1 MPQKTK
7 HTPMMEQYLNIK
19 AQYPDAFL
27 FYRLG
32 DFYEM
37 FNEDA
42 VKASQVLEVTLTSR
56 NKNAEDPIPMC
67 GVPYHAA
74 QGYIDT
80 LIEKGYKVAI
90 CEQVE
95 DPKTTKGMVKREV
108 VQVVT
113 PGTAMDLKSQDGK
126 SNNYL
131 TALFIDETNHY
142 HLAYVD
148 LSTGELK
155 VTQID
160 TKEELISEL
169 ISLKTKETVFM
180 EGESIEEQAELN
192 TKLGILISTQK
203 TVESAEPL
211 IHLLGSV
218 ESKNKRFVLNLLLS
232 YLSETQKRSLDHLQ
246 TAEEYTPSHYLKMDH
261 YSKQNLELTSSIR
274 DGQKKGTLLWLLD
287 ETKTAMGGRLLKQW
301 INRPLVH
308 KEKIEARQRIVENL
322 LNHFFE
328 RSDLNEVLT
337 KVYDLERLAGRI
349 AFGNVNGRDLIQL
362 KTSLNQIPLLN
373 NLIQG
378 MNENEEW
385 TSLLKQL
392 DPVAEVSDLIETAIH
407 DEPPIAIKDGGI
419 IKDGY
424 NAKLDEYRDA
434 MKNSKQWIASM
445 EAEERVKTGIKTL
458 KIGYNKV
465 FGYYIEIT
473 RANLVH
479 LPEGRY
485 ERKQTLSNAE
495 RFITPELKEK
505 EAIIL
510 EAEDKSTALEYELF
524 AEIRET
530 VKNSIER
537 LQNLAKAVATVDV
550 LQSFATVS
558 EKYHY
563 VRPLM
568 EKGSQEIELIDGR
581 HPVVEKVLGQQ
592 IYVPNDVEMDKDT
605 QIMLITGPNMSGKS
619 TYMRQLALTVIMAQ
633 IGCFV
638 PANKA
643 KLPVFDKIFTR
654 IGAADDLI
662 SGQSTFMVEMME
674 ANQALTYATKDS
686 LILFDEIGRGTATYD
701 GMALAEAII
710 EYIHQHVHAKTLFST
725 HYHELTALEQ
735 ELEQLKNCHVGAI
748 EEEGE
753 LVFLHK
759 MLPGPSDKSYGIQVA
774 KLAGL
779 PEELLEKA
787 ATILKK
793 LEQQKPVVQEMAE
806 SVAENTPKIQST
818 ALKTKKAP
826 VESTAEQQISLFSL
840 EDPQEKEVIQLLKN
854 INLLTLTPL
863 EAINELNR
871 LQQKLQNKES

>member
-1 MPQKTK
+1 
-7 HTPMMEQYLNIK
+7 MMEQYLAMK

-42 VKASQVLEVTLTSR
+42 IKASQLLEVTLTSR
-56 NKNAEDPIPMC
+56 NKNADDPIPMC

-80 LIEKGYKVAI
+80 LIAKGYKVAI
-90 CEQVE
+90 CEQME
-95 DPKTTKGMVKREV
+95 DPKQAKGMVKRDV
-108 VQVVT
+108 VQVIT

-131 TALFIDETNHY
+131 TALHIDDNRRFN
-142 HLAYVD
+142 LAYVD

-155 VTQID
+155 VTQVD
-160 TKEELISEL
+160 TKEEVVSEL
-169 ISLKTKETVFM
+169 ISLKTKETVFV
-180 EGESIEEQAELN
+180 EGQSIEAQTELN

-203 TVESAEPL
+203 WSEKEFLFADLMKNVESA
-211 IHLLGSV
+211 
-218 ESKNKRFVLNLLLS
+218 SKQMVLKLLLT
-232 YLSETQKRSLDHLQ
+232 YLGETQKRSLDHLQ
-246 TAEEYTPSHYLKMDH
+246 VAEEYVPAHFLKMDH
-261 YSKQNLELTSSIR
+261 YSKQNLELTTSIR
-274 DGQKKGTLLWLLD
+274 EGQKKGTLLWLLD

-308 KEKIEARQRIVENL
+308 KGKIEARQNIVENL

-362 KTSLNQIPLLN
+362 KTSLNQIPLIIG
-373 NLIQG
+373 LIES
-378 MNENEEW
+378 MNQQEEW
-385 TSLLKQL
+385 TQLLNQL
-392 DPVAEVSDLIETAIH
+392 DPVSEVVELIERAIH
-407 DEPPIAIKDGGI
+407 DDPPIAIKDGGVV
-419 IKDGY
+419 KDGF
-424 NAKLDEYRDA
+424 NDKLDEYRDA
-434 MKNSKQWIASM
+434 MRNGKQWIASM
-445 EAEERVKTGIKTL
+445 EAEERQQTGIKNL

-465 FGYYIEIT
+465 FGYYIEVT
-473 RANLVH
+473 RSNLAN

-485 ERKQTLSNAE
+485 ERKQTLANAE

-505 EAIIL
+505 ESIIL
-510 EAEDKSTALEYELF
+510 EAEEKSTALEYELF
-524 AEIRET
+524 TEVREA
-530 VKNSIER
+530 VKDSIER
-537 LQNLAKAVATVDV
+537 LQNLAKTVAIIDG
-550 LQSFATVS
+550 LQSFAVVS

-563 VRPLM
+563 VRPVM
-568 EKGSQEIELIDGR
+568 SQGSQEIHLAEGR

-592 IYVPNDVEMDKDT
+592 TYVPNDVEMDKDT
-605 QIMLITGPNMSGKS
+605 EVMLITGPNMSGKS

-638 PANKA
+638 PADQA
-643 KLPVFDKIFTR
+643 KLPIFDKIFTR

-674 ANQALTYATKDS
+674 ANQALTYATENS

-710 EYIHQHVHAKTLFST
+710 EYIHENVRAKTLFST
-725 HYHELTALEQ
+725 HYHELTALEN
-735 ELEQLKNCHVGAI
+735 ELPRLKNSHVGAV

-779 PEELLEKA
+779 PHELLKKA
-787 ATILKK
+787 SKILIK
-793 LEQQKPVVQEMAE
+793 LEQQKPIVQEVVEVEDKVEEEKFLAAE
-806 SVAENTPKIQST
+806 SSE
-818 ALKTKKAP
+818 
-826 VESTAEQQISLFSL
+826 EQLSLFSF
-840 EDPQEKEVIQLLKN
+840 EDSAEKEVIQALKKL
-854 INLLTLTPL
+854 NLLTLTPL
-863 EAINELNR
+863 EAINELNELQQR
-871 LQQKLQNKES
+871 LQD

>member
-7 HTPMMEQYLNIK
+7 HSPMMEQYLNIK

-148 LSTGELK
+148 LNTGELK

-211 IHLLGSV
+211 AHLLGSV

-407 DEPPIAIKDGGI
+407 DEPPIAIKDGNI

-445 EAEERVKTGIKTL
+445 EAEERIKTGIKTL

-550 LQSFATVS
+550 LQSFAAVS

-735 ELEQLKNCHVGAI
+735 ELDQLKNCHVGAI

-787 ATILKK
+787 ATILKQ

-818 ALKTKKAP
+818 ALKTKETP

-840 EDPQEKEVIQLLKN
+840 EEPQEKEVIQLLKN

>member
-1 MPQKTK
+1 
-7 HTPMMEQYLNIK
+7 MMEQYLAMK

-32 DFYEM
+32 DFYEL

-42 VKASQVLEVTLTSR
+42 VKASQLLEVTLTSR
-56 NKNAEDPIPMC
+56 NKNADDPIPMC

-80 LIEKGYKVAI
+80 LIEKGYKIAV
-90 CEQVE
+90 CEQME
-95 DPKTTKGMVKREV
+95 DPKQAKGMVKREV
-108 VQVVT
+108 VQVIT

-131 TALFIDETNHY
+131 TALHIDEKNRFN
-142 HLAYVD
+142 LAYVD

-155 VTQID
+155 VTQVE
-160 TKEELISEL
+160 TKEELVSEL
-169 ISLKTKETVFM
+169 ISLKTKETVFI
-180 EGESIEEQAELN
+180 EGQSLETQTDLN

-203 TVESAEPL
+203 WNEKEFLFDTLMKNVQS
-211 IHLLGSV
+211 
-218 ESKNKRFVLNLLLS
+218 ESKQMVLKLLLN

-246 TAEEYTPSHYLKMDH
+246 IAEEYIPAHFLKMDH
-261 YSKQNLELTSSIR
+261 YSKQNLELTTSIR

-308 KEKIEARQRIVENL
+308 KGKIEARQKIVENL

-328 RSDLNEVLT
+328 RSDLNDVLT

-362 KTSLNQIPLLN
+362 KTSLNQVPLIID
-373 NLIQG
+373 LIESMNQQG
-378 MNENEEW
+378 EW
-385 TSLLKQL
+385 TQLLERL
-392 DPVAEVSDLIETAIH
+392 DPVSEVVDLIEMAIH
-407 DEPPIAIKDGGI
+407 DDSPIAIKDGGI
-419 IKDGY
+419 IKDGF
-424 NAKLDEYRDA
+424 NDKLDEYRDA
-434 MKNSKQWIASM
+434 MRNGKKWIANM
-445 EAEERVKTGIKTL
+445 EAEEKQQTGIKNL

-465 FGYYIEIT
+465 FGYYIEVT
-473 RANLVH
+473 RSNLAH

-485 ERKQTLSNAE
+485 ERKQTLANAE

-505 EAIIL
+505 ESIIL
-510 EAEDKSTALEYELF
+510 EAEEKSTALEYELF
-524 AEIRET
+524 TEVRET
-530 VKNSIER
+530 VKDSIER
-537 LQNLAKAVATVDV
+537 LQNLAKTVATIDG
-550 LQSFATVS
+550 LQSFAVVS

-563 VRPLM
+563 VRPDM
-568 EKGSQEIELIDGR
+568 VQGSQEITLNEGR

-592 IYVPNDVEMDKDT
+592 TYVPNDVEMDKDT
-605 QIMLITGPNMSGKS
+605 EVMLITGPNMSGKS

-638 PANKA
+638 PADKA
-643 KLPVFDKIFTR
+643 KLPIFDKIFTR

-674 ANQALTYATKDS
+674 ANQALMYATENS

-710 EYIHQHVHAKTLFST
+710 EYIHEHVRAKTLFST
-725 HYHELTALEQ
+725 HYHELTALEK
-735 ELEQLKNCHVGAI
+735 ELPRLKNSHVGAI
-748 EEEGE
+748 EEDGE
-753 LVFLHK
+753 LIFLHK

-779 PEELLEKA
+779 PEVLLKKA
-787 ATILKK
+787 AKILTK
-793 LEQQKPVVQEMAE
+793 LEQQKPIVQEVVEIEDRVEEVKRPVAEEPKVAE
-806 SVAENTPKIQST
+806 STEAQ
-818 ALKTKKAP
+818 L
-826 VESTAEQQISLFSL
+826 SLFSF
-840 EDPQEKEVIQLLKN
+840 EDPKEKEVIQSLKKL
-854 INLLTLTPL
+854 NLLTLTPL
-863 EAINELNR
+863 EAINELNELQQR
-871 LQQKLQNKES
+871 LQD

>member
-7 HTPMMEQYLNIK
+7 HTPMMEQYLAMK

-42 VKASQVLEVTLTSR
+42 IKASQLLEVTLTSR
-56 NKNAEDPIPMC
+56 NKNADDPIPMC

-80 LIEKGYKVAI
+80 LIAKGYKVAI
-90 CEQVE
+90 CEQME
-95 DPKTTKGMVKREV
+95 DPKQAKGMVKRDV
-108 VQVVT
+108 VQVIT

-131 TALFIDETNHY
+131 TALHIDDNRRFN
-142 HLAYVD
+142 LAYVD

-155 VTQID
+155 VTQVD
-160 TKEELISEL
+160 TKEEVVSEL
-169 ISLKTKETVFM
+169 ISLKTKETVFV
-180 EGESIEEQAELN
+180 EGQSIEAQTELN

-203 TVESAEPL
+203 WSEKEFLFADLMKNVESA
-211 IHLLGSV
+211 
-218 ESKNKRFVLNLLLS
+218 SKQMVLKLLLT
-232 YLSETQKRSLDHLQ
+232 YLGETQKRSLDHLQ
-246 TAEEYTPSHYLKMDH
+246 VAEEYVPAHFLKMDH
-261 YSKQNLELTSSIR
+261 YSKQNLELTTSIR
-274 DGQKKGTLLWLLD
+274 EGQKKGTLLWLLD

-308 KEKIEARQRIVENL
+308 KGKIEARQNIVENL

-362 KTSLNQIPLLN
+362 KTSLNQIPLIIG
-373 NLIQG
+373 LIES
-378 MNENEEW
+378 MNQQEEW
-385 TSLLKQL
+385 TQLLNQL
-392 DPVAEVSDLIETAIH
+392 DPVSEVVELIERAIH
-407 DEPPIAIKDGGI
+407 DDPPIAIKDGGV
-419 IKDGY
+419 IKDGF
-424 NAKLDEYRDA
+424 NDKLDEYRDA
-434 MKNSKQWIASM
+434 MRNGKQWIASM
-445 EAEERVKTGIKTL
+445 EAEERQQTGIKNL

-465 FGYYIEIT
+465 FGYYIEVT
-473 RANLVH
+473 RSNLAN

-485 ERKQTLSNAE
+485 ERKQTLANAE

-505 EAIIL
+505 ESIIL
-510 EAEDKSTALEYELF
+510 EAEEKSTALEYELF
-524 AEIRET
+524 TEVREA
-530 VKNSIER
+530 VKDSIER
-537 LQNLAKAVATVDV
+537 LQNLAKTVATIDG
-550 LQSFATVS
+550 LQSFTVVS

-563 VRPLM
+563 VRPVM
-568 EKGSQEIELIDGR
+568 SQGSQEIHLAEGR
-581 HPVVEKVLGQQ
+581 HPVVEKVLVQQ
-592 IYVPNDVEMDKDT
+592 TYVPNDVEMDKDT
-605 QIMLITGPNMSGKS
+605 EVMLITGPNMSGKS

-638 PANKA
+638 PADQA
-643 KLPVFDKIFTR
+643 KLPIFDKIFTR

-674 ANQALTYATKDS
+674 ANQALTYATENS

-710 EYIHQHVHAKTLFST
+710 EYIHENVRAKTLFST
-725 HYHELTALEQ
+725 HYHELTALEN
-735 ELEQLKNCHVGAI
+735 ELPRLKNSHVGAV

-779 PEELLEKA
+779 PHELLKKA
-787 ATILKK
+787 SKILIK
-793 LEQQKPVVQEMAE
+793 LEQQKPIVQEVVEVEDKVEEEKFLAAE
-806 SVAENTPKIQST
+806 SSE
-818 ALKTKKAP
+818 
-826 VESTAEQQISLFSL
+826 EQLSLFSF
-840 EDPQEKEVIQLLKN
+840 EDPAEKEVIQALKKL
-854 INLLTLTPL
+854 NLLTLTPL
-863 EAINELNR
+863 EAINELNELQQR
-871 LQQKLQNKES
+871 LQD

>member
-1 MPQKTK
+1 
-7 HTPMMEQYLNIK
+7 MMEQYLAMK

-42 VKASQVLEVTLTSR
+42 IKASQLLEVTLTSR
-56 NKNAEDPIPMC
+56 NKNADDPIPMC

-80 LIEKGYKVAI
+80 LIAKGYKVAI
-90 CEQVE
+90 CEQME
-95 DPKTTKGMVKREV
+95 DPKQAKGMVKRDV
-108 VQVVT
+108 VQVIT

-131 TALFIDETNHY
+131 TALHIDDNRRFN
-142 HLAYVD
+142 LAYVD

-155 VTQID
+155 VTQVD
-160 TKEELISEL
+160 TKEEVVSEL
-169 ISLKTKETVFM
+169 ISLKTKETVFV
-180 EGESIEEQAELN
+180 EGQSIEAQTELN

-203 TVESAEPL
+203 WSEKEFLFADLMKNVESA
-211 IHLLGSV
+211 
-218 ESKNKRFVLNLLLS
+218 SKQMVLKLLLT
-232 YLSETQKRSLDHLQ
+232 YLGETQKRSLDHLQ
-246 TAEEYTPSHYLKMDH
+246 VAEEYVPAHFLKMDH
-261 YSKQNLELTSSIR
+261 YSKQNLELTTSIR
-274 DGQKKGTLLWLLD
+274 EGQKKGTLLWLLD

-308 KEKIEARQRIVENL
+308 KGKIEARQNIVENL

-362 KTSLNQIPLLN
+362 KTSLNQIPLIIG
-373 NLIQG
+373 LIES
-378 MNENEEW
+378 MNQQEEW
-385 TSLLKQL
+385 TQLLNQL
-392 DPVAEVSDLIETAIH
+392 DPVSEVVELIERAIH
-407 DEPPIAIKDGGI
+407 DDPPIAIKDGGV
-419 IKDGY
+419 IKDGF
-424 NAKLDEYRDA
+424 NDKLDEYRDA
-434 MKNSKQWIASM
+434 MRNGKQWIASM
-445 EAEERVKTGIKTL
+445 EAEERQQTGIKNL

-465 FGYYIEIT
+465 FGYYIEVT
-473 RANLVH
+473 RSNLAN

-485 ERKQTLSNAE
+485 ERKQTLANAE

-505 EAIIL
+505 ESIIL
-510 EAEDKSTALEYELF
+510 EAEEKSTALEYELF
-524 AEIRET
+524 TEVREA
-530 VKNSIER
+530 VKDSIER
-537 LQNLAKAVATVDV
+537 LQNLAKTVATIDG
-550 LQSFATVS
+550 LQSFTVVS

-563 VRPLM
+563 VRPVM
-568 EKGSQEIELIDGR
+568 SQGSQEIHLAEGR
-581 HPVVEKVLGQQ
+581 HPVVEKVLVQQ
-592 IYVPNDVEMDKDT
+592 TYVPNDVEMDKDT
-605 QIMLITGPNMSGKS
+605 EVMLITGPNMSGKS

-638 PANKA
+638 PADQA
-643 KLPVFDKIFTR
+643 KLPIFDKIFTR

-674 ANQALTYATKDS
+674 ANQALTYATENS

-710 EYIHQHVHAKTLFST
+710 EYIHENVRAKTLFST
-725 HYHELTALEQ
+725 HYHELTALEN
-735 ELEQLKNCHVGAI
+735 ELPRLKNSHVGAV

-779 PEELLEKA
+779 PHELLKKA
-787 ATILKK
+787 SKILIK
-793 LEQQKPVVQEMAE
+793 LEQQKPIVQEVVEVEDKVEEEKFLAAE
-806 SVAENTPKIQST
+806 SSE
-818 ALKTKKAP
+818 
-826 VESTAEQQISLFSL
+826 EQLSLFSF
-840 EDPQEKEVIQLLKN
+840 EDPAEKEVIQALKKL
-854 INLLTLTPL
+854 NLLTLTPL
-863 EAINELNR
+863 EAINELNELQQR
-871 LQQKLQNKES
+871 LQD

>member
-7 HTPMMEQYLNIK
+7 HTPMMEQYLAMK

-42 VKASQVLEVTLTSR
+42 IKASQLLEVTLTSR
-56 NKNAEDPIPMC
+56 NKNADDPIPMC

-80 LIEKGYKVAI
+80 LIAKGYKVAI
-90 CEQVE
+90 CEQME
-95 DPKTTKGMVKREV
+95 DPKQAKGMVKRDV
-108 VQVVT
+108 VQVIT

-131 TALFIDETNHY
+131 TALHIDDNRRFN
-142 HLAYVD
+142 LAYVD

-155 VTQID
+155 VTQVD
-160 TKEELISEL
+160 TKEEVVSEL
-169 ISLKTKETVFM
+169 ISLKTKETVFV
-180 EGESIEEQAELN
+180 EGQSIEAQTELN

-203 TVESAEPL
+203 WSEKEFLFADLMKNVESA
-211 IHLLGSV
+211 
-218 ESKNKRFVLNLLLS
+218 SKQMVLKLLLT
-232 YLSETQKRSLDHLQ
+232 YLGETQKRSLDHLQ
-246 TAEEYTPSHYLKMDH
+246 VAEEYVPAHFLKMDH
-261 YSKQNLELTSSIR
+261 YSKQNLELTTSIR
-274 DGQKKGTLLWLLD
+274 EGQKKGTLLWLLD

-308 KEKIEARQRIVENL
+308 KGKIEARQNIVENL

-362 KTSLNQIPLLN
+362 KTSLNQIPLIIG
-373 NLIQG
+373 LIES
-378 MNENEEW
+378 MNQQEEW
-385 TSLLKQL
+385 TQLLNQL
-392 DPVAEVSDLIETAIH
+392 DPVSEVVELIERAIH
-407 DEPPIAIKDGGI
+407 DDPPIAIKDGGVV
-419 IKDGY
+419 KDGF
-424 NAKLDEYRDA
+424 NDKLDEYRDA
-434 MKNSKQWIASM
+434 MRNGKQWIASM
-445 EAEERVKTGIKTL
+445 EAEERQQTGIKNL

-465 FGYYIEIT
+465 FGYYIEVT
-473 RANLVH
+473 RSNLAN

-485 ERKQTLSNAE
+485 ERKQTLANAE

-505 EAIIL
+505 ESIIL
-510 EAEDKSTALEYELF
+510 EAEEKSTALEYELF
-524 AEIRET
+524 TEVREA
-530 VKNSIER
+530 VKDSIER
-537 LQNLAKAVATVDV
+537 LQNLAKTVAIIDG
-550 LQSFATVS
+550 LQSFAVVS

-563 VRPLM
+563 VRPVM
-568 EKGSQEIELIDGR
+568 SQGSQEIHLAEGR

-592 IYVPNDVEMDKDT
+592 TYVPNDVEMDKDT
-605 QIMLITGPNMSGKS
+605 EVMLITGPNMSGKS

-638 PANKA
+638 PADQA
-643 KLPVFDKIFTR
+643 KLPIFDKIFTR

-674 ANQALTYATKDS
+674 ANQALTYATENS

-710 EYIHQHVHAKTLFST
+710 EYIHENVRAKTLFST
-725 HYHELTALEQ
+725 HYHELTALEN
-735 ELEQLKNCHVGAI
+735 ELPRLKNSHVGAV

-779 PEELLEKA
+779 PHELLKKA
-787 ATILKK
+787 SKILIK
-793 LEQQKPVVQEMAE
+793 LEQQKPIVQEVVEVEDKVEEEKFLAAE
-806 SVAENTPKIQST
+806 SSE
-818 ALKTKKAP
+818 
-826 VESTAEQQISLFSL
+826 EQLSLFSF
-840 EDPQEKEVIQLLKN
+840 EDSAEKEVIQALKKL
-854 INLLTLTPL
+854 NLLTLTPL
-863 EAINELNR
+863 EAINELNELQQR
-871 LQQKLQNKES
+871 LQD

>member
-7 HTPMMEQYLNIK
+7 HTPMMEQYLAMK

-42 VKASQVLEVTLTSR
+42 IKASQLLEVTLTSR
-56 NKNAEDPIPMC
+56 NKNADDPIPMC

-80 LIEKGYKVAI
+80 LIAKGYKVAI
-90 CEQVE
+90 CEQME
-95 DPKTTKGMVKREV
+95 DPKQAKGMVKRDV
-108 VQVVT
+108 VQVIT

-131 TALFIDETNHY
+131 TALHIDDNRRFN
-142 HLAYVD
+142 LAYVD

-155 VTQID
+155 VTQVD
-160 TKEELISEL
+160 TKEEVVSEL
-169 ISLKTKETVFM
+169 ISLKTKETVFV
-180 EGESIEEQAELN
+180 EGQSIEVQTELN

-203 TVESAEPL
+203 WSEKEFLFADLMKNVESA
-211 IHLLGSV
+211 
-218 ESKNKRFVLNLLLS
+218 SKQMVLKLLLT
-232 YLSETQKRSLDHLQ
+232 YLGETQKRSLDHLQ
-246 TAEEYTPSHYLKMDH
+246 VAEEYVPAHFLKMDH
-261 YSKQNLELTSSIR
+261 YSKQNLELTTSIR
-274 DGQKKGTLLWLLD
+274 EGQKKGTLLWLLD

-308 KEKIEARQRIVENL
+308 KGKIEARQNIVENL

-362 KTSLNQIPLLN
+362 KTSLNQIPLIIG
-373 NLIQG
+373 LIES
-378 MNENEEW
+378 MNQQEEW
-385 TSLLKQL
+385 TQLLNQL
-392 DPVAEVSDLIETAIH
+392 DPVSEVVELIERAIH
-407 DEPPIAIKDGGI
+407 DDPPIAIKDGGV
-419 IKDGY
+419 IKDGF
-424 NAKLDEYRDA
+424 NDKLDEYRDA
-434 MKNSKQWIASM
+434 MRNGKQWIASM
-445 EAEERVKTGIKTL
+445 EAEERQQTGIKNL

-465 FGYYIEIT
+465 FGYYIEVT
-473 RANLVH
+473 RSNLAN

-485 ERKQTLSNAE
+485 ERKQTLANAE

-505 EAIIL
+505 ESIIL
-510 EAEDKSTALEYELF
+510 EAEEKSTALEYELF
-524 AEIRET
+524 TEVREA
-530 VKNSIER
+530 VKDSIER
-537 LQNLAKAVATVDV
+537 LQNLAKTVATIDG
-550 LQSFATVS
+550 LQSFAVVS

-563 VRPLM
+563 VRPVM
-568 EKGSQEIELIDGR
+568 SQGSQEIHLAEGR

-592 IYVPNDVEMDKDT
+592 TYVPNDVEMDKDT
-605 QIMLITGPNMSGKS
+605 EVMLITGPNMSGKS

-638 PANKA
+638 PADQA
-643 KLPVFDKIFTR
+643 KLPIFDKIFTR

-674 ANQALTYATKDS
+674 ANQALTYATENS

-710 EYIHQHVHAKTLFST
+710 EYIHENVRAKTLFST
-725 HYHELTALEQ
+725 HYHELTALEN
-735 ELEQLKNCHVGAI
+735 ELPRLKNSHVGAV

-779 PEELLEKA
+779 PHELLKKA
-787 ATILKK
+787 SKILIK
-793 LEQQKPVVQEMAE
+793 LEQQKPIVQEVVEVEDKVEEEKFLASE
-806 SVAENTPKIQST
+806 SSE
-818 ALKTKKAP
+818 
-826 VESTAEQQISLFSL
+826 EQLSLFSF
-840 EDPQEKEVIQLLKN
+840 EDPAEKEVIQALKKL
-854 INLLTLTPL
+854 NLLTLTPL
-863 EAINELNR
+863 EAINELNELQQR
-871 LQQKLQNKES
+871 LQD

>member
-1 MPQKTK
+1 
-7 HTPMMEQYLNIK
+7 MMEQYLAMK

-42 VKASQVLEVTLTSR
+42 IKASQLLEVTLTSR
-56 NKNAEDPIPMC
+56 NKNADDPIPMC

-80 LIEKGYKVAI
+80 LIAKGYKVAV
-90 CEQVE
+90 CEQME
-95 DPKTTKGMVKREV
+95 DPKQAKGMVKRDV
-108 VQVVT
+108 VQVIT

-131 TALFIDETNHY
+131 TALHVDEKNRFN
-142 HLAYVD
+142 LAYVD
-148 LSTGELK
+148 LSTGEMK
-155 VTQID
+155 VTQVE
-160 TKEELISEL
+160 TKEELVSEL
-169 ISLKTKETVFM
+169 ISLKTKETVFV
-180 EGESIEEQAELN
+180 EGQSIEVQTELN

-203 TVESAEPL
+203 WRDKEFLFADLMSNVQSEPKQTVL
-211 IHLLGSV
+211 
-218 ESKNKRFVLNLLLS
+218 KLLLT
-232 YLSETQKRSLDHLQ
+232 YLAETQKRSLDHLQ
-246 TAEEYTPSHYLKMDH
+246 MAEEYIPAHFLKMDH
-261 YSKQNLELTSSIR
+261 YSKQNLELTTSIR
-274 DGQKKGTLLWLLD
+274 EGQKKGTLLWLLD

-308 KEKIEARQRIVENL
+308 KGKIEVRQNIVENL

-328 RSDLNEVLT
+328 RSDLNDILT

-362 KTSLNQIPLLN
+362 KTSLNQVPLIIE
-373 NLIQG
+373 LIESINQQD
-378 MNENEEW
+378 EW
-385 TSLLKQL
+385 TQLLERL
-392 DPVAEVSDLIETAIH
+392 DPVSEVVELIERAIH
-407 DEPPIAIKDGGI
+407 DDPPIAIKDGGI
-419 IKDGY
+419 IKDGF
-424 NAKLDEYRDA
+424 NEKLDEYRDA
-434 MKNSKQWIASM
+434 MRNVKQWIASM
-445 EAEERVKTGIKTL
+445 EAEEKLQTGIKNL

-465 FGYYIEIT
+465 FGYYIEVT
-473 RANLVH
+473 RSNLAH

-485 ERKQTLSNAE
+485 ERKQTLANAE

-505 EAIIL
+505 ESIIL
-510 EAEDKSTALEYELF
+510 EAEEKSTALEYELF
-524 AEIRET
+524 AEVRES
-530 VKNSIER
+530 VKDSIGR
-537 LQNLAKAVATVDV
+537 LQNLAKTVATIDG
-550 LQSFATVS
+550 LQSFAAVS

-563 VRPLM
+563 VRPVM
-568 EKGSQEIELIDGR
+568 NQGSQEIHLLEGR

-592 IYVPNDVEMDKDT
+592 TYVPNDVEMDKDT
-605 QIMLITGPNMSGKS
+605 EIMLITGPNMSGKS

-638 PANKA
+638 PADQA
-643 KLPVFDKIFTR
+643 RLPIFDKIFTR

-674 ANQALTYATKDS
+674 ANQALTYATENS

-710 EYIHQHVHAKTLFST
+710 EYIHENVRAKTLFST
-725 HYHELTALEQ
+725 HYHELTALDK
-735 ELEQLKNCHVGAI
+735 ELPRLKNSHVGAI
-748 EEEGE
+748 EEDGE

-779 PEELLEKA
+779 PDELLKKA
-787 ATILKK
+787 AKILTK
-793 LEQQKPVVQEMAE
+793 LEQQKPIVREVMENE
-806 SVAENTPKIQST
+806 DRVEELKHPVAEDST
-818 ALKTKKAP
+818 ATDASK
-826 VESTAEQQISLFSL
+826 EQLSLFSF
-840 EDPQEKEVIQLLKN
+840 EDPKEKEVIQLLKKL
-854 INLLTLTPL
+854 NLLTLTPL
-863 EAINELNR
+863 EAINELNQLQQR
-871 LQQKLQNKES
+871 LQD

>member
-113 PGTAMDLKSQDGK
+113 PGTAMNLKSQDGK

-131 TALFIDETNHY
+131 TALYIDETKHY

-169 ISLKTKETVFM
+169 VSLKTKETVFM
-180 EGESIEEQAELN
+180 EGKLLEEQTELN

-203 TVESAEPL
+203 KLEASESL
-211 IHLLGSV
+211 SYLLGSV
-218 ESKNKRFVLNLLLS
+218 ESKNKRLVLNILLS

-349 AFGNVNGRDLIQL
+349 AFGNVNGRDLVQL

-373 NLIQG
+373 NLIEG

-385 TSLLKQL
+385 TNLLKQL
-392 DPVAEVSDLIETAIH
+392 DPVAEVGDLIEAAIQ
-407 DEPPIAIKDGGI
+407 DEPPIAIKDGNI

-424 NAKLDEYRDA
+424 NGKLDEYRDA

-563 VRPLM
+563 VRPTM

-592 IYVPNDVEMDKDT
+592 IYVPNDVEMDQHT

-643 KLPVFDKIFTR
+643 KLPIFDKIFTR

-674 ANQALTYATKDS
+674 ANQALSYATKDS

-735 ELEQLKNCHVGAI
+735 ELDHLKNCHVGAI

-787 ATILKK
+787 ATILTK

-806 SVAENTPKIQST
+806 SVAESTQSNQLKAIKVEEPLAKI
-818 ALKTKKAP
+818 P
-826 VESTAEQQISLFSL
+826 AEQQISLFSL
-840 EDPQEKEVIQLLKN
+840 EEPQEKEVIQLLKN

-871 LQQKLQNKES
+871 LQQKLQHQG

>member
-7 HTPMMEQYLNIK
+7 HTPMMEQYLAMK

-42 VKASQVLEVTLTSR
+42 IKASQLLEVTLTSR
-56 NKNAEDPIPMC
+56 NKNADDPIPMC

-80 LIEKGYKVAI
+80 LIAKGYKVAI
-90 CEQVE
+90 CEQME
-95 DPKTTKGMVKREV
+95 DPKQAKGMVKRDV
-108 VQVVT
+108 VQVIT

-131 TALFIDETNHY
+131 TALHIDDNRRFN
-142 HLAYVD
+142 LAYVD

-155 VTQID
+155 VTQVD
-160 TKEELISEL
+160 TKEEVVSEL
-169 ISLKTKETVFM
+169 ISLKTKETVFV
-180 EGESIEEQAELN
+180 EGQSIEAQTELN

-203 TVESAEPL
+203 WSEKEFLFADLMKNVESA
-211 IHLLGSV
+211 
-218 ESKNKRFVLNLLLS
+218 SKQMVLKLLLT
-232 YLSETQKRSLDHLQ
+232 YLGETQKRSLDHLQ
-246 TAEEYTPSHYLKMDH
+246 VAEEYVPAHFLKMDH
-261 YSKQNLELTSSIR
+261 YSKQNLELTTSIR
-274 DGQKKGTLLWLLD
+274 EGQKKGTLLWLLD

-308 KEKIEARQRIVENL
+308 KGKIEARQNIVENL

-362 KTSLNQIPLLN
+362 KTSLNQIPLIIG
-373 NLIQG
+373 LIES
-378 MNENEEW
+378 MNQQEEW
-385 TSLLKQL
+385 TQLLNQL
-392 DPVAEVSDLIETAIH
+392 DPVSEVVELIERAIH
-407 DEPPIAIKDGGI
+407 DDPPIAIKDGGV
-419 IKDGY
+419 IKDGF
-424 NAKLDEYRDA
+424 NDKLDEYRDA
-434 MKNSKQWIASM
+434 MRNGKQWIASM
-445 EAEERVKTGIKTL
+445 EAEERQQTGIKNL

-465 FGYYIEIT
+465 FGYYIEVT
-473 RANLVH
+473 RSNLAN

-485 ERKQTLSNAE
+485 ERKQTLANAE

-505 EAIIL
+505 ESIIL
-510 EAEDKSTALEYELF
+510 EAEEKSTALEYELF
-524 AEIRET
+524 TEVREA
-530 VKNSIER
+530 VKDSIER
-537 LQNLAKAVATVDV
+537 LQNLAKTVATIDG
-550 LQSFATVS
+550 LQSFTVVS

-563 VRPLM
+563 VRPVM
-568 EKGSQEIELIDGR
+568 SQGSQEIHLAEGR

-592 IYVPNDVEMDKDT
+592 TYVPNDVEMDKDT
-605 QIMLITGPNMSGKS
+605 EVMLITGPNMSGKS

-638 PANKA
+638 PADQA
-643 KLPVFDKIFTR
+643 KLPIFDKIFTR

-674 ANQALTYATKDS
+674 ANQALTYATENS

-710 EYIHQHVHAKTLFST
+710 EYIHENVRAKTLFST
-725 HYHELTALEQ
+725 HYHELTALEN
-735 ELEQLKNCHVGAI
+735 ELPRLKNSHVGAV

-779 PEELLEKA
+779 PHELLKKA
-787 ATILKK
+787 SKILIK
-793 LEQQKPVVQEMAE
+793 LEQQKPIVQEVVEVEDKVEEEKFLAAE
-806 SVAENTPKIQST
+806 SSE
-818 ALKTKKAP
+818 
-826 VESTAEQQISLFSL
+826 EQLSLFSF
-840 EDPQEKEVIQLLKN
+840 EDPAEKEVIQALKKL
-854 INLLTLTPL
+854 NLLTLTPL
-863 EAINELNR
+863 EAINELNELQQR
-871 LQQKLQNKES
+871 LQD